1 MQKLAGVLILG
12 AADAFSADLTAPA
25 VPASFVAEINSIKGL
40 VPKSVHASAVGQTA
54 PRNPAAWTPATSH
67 TTQDG
72 LGLLA
77 RSFRALSRFFSHRFE
92 TACFIPLLGSASDR
106 REE

>member
-40 VPKSVHASAVGQTA
+40 SWKA
-54 PRNPAAWTPATSH
+54 
-67 TTQDG
+67 G
-72 LGLLA
+72 LNEGKFQN
-77 RSFRALSRFFSHRFE
+77 S
-92 TACFIPLLGSASDR
+92 
-106 REE
+106 